1 MAVEE
6 ESASFGTLL
15 RRHRVSAGLTQQALA
30 ERAGMSLRG
39 LSDLER
45 GARRAPYPDT
55 VRRLAEAIGL
65 SEAERT
71 ALVASSGRA
80 ARMATASRAIEPA
93 KSVLPIPLS
102 SFVGREREVADVQRL
117 LGAGRLVTLTGPGG
131 IGKTRLALEAARG
144 VSVEDSA
151 DGIAL
156 ADLSPL
162 TTPEVVPEQVAA
174 ALGVREQS
182 GQSLIELLADVLRSR
197 RVLLVLDNCE
207 HVLDVCAD
215 LAATLL
221 PICPTMRILATSR
234 EPLGVVGEVTFSV
247 PPLSLPD
254 PEPEVSIERLLEGAA
269 VRLFVER
276 AQAARSDFVL
286 KQEDAA
292 ALAGVCRRLDGIP
305 LAIELAAARVGVL
318 SIAQIA
324 ERLNDPLRLLV
335 GGNRSAPAR
344 QQTLRATLEWSH
356 ELLDEPERR
365 VFERLSIFAGGWT
378 LEAAEAVCAGEGV
391 EPEAVLD
398 LLSHLVHHSLVLAE
412 LVDGVPRYRLLETLR
427 QLARERLD
435 QRVDAAATRDQHAE
449 FFTTLAEQAASAML
463 GPDESIWLDRLERE
477 HDNLRAALRRLIDER
492 AVADAQRLAGA
503 LGRFWFFHGHLAE
516 GRAWLAGVLA
526 MPGAAQPTRG
536 RAACQFGSS
545 VLAMAQGDRLEAE
558 AAAHRARLDWQ
569 TLGIGGEEAFAL
581 YLMGLLALMRGESAD
596 ACIRFDEG
604 LATAR
609 KAAHRVGEGM
619 NLWGLAMLTVRRE
632 GTFPE
637 ARAAAQAATECF
649 TQAGWQRGLAGV
661 LGFLGDL
668 SYREGEYVAAES
680 LLLQGLAIA
689 RELGAGW
696 WSSPPWVGLGLIA
709 IETGDLQLAYT
720 RLVEGTQ
727 LSRTLGDR
735 EGLAS
740 GLAGFAVLAAAH
752 RQTEQALRLAS
763 VAQRLF
769 SGNPRWARA
778 SAREALERRVPKLRA
793 SLSEAAAEAVWA
805 QGQTMLLEAAI
816 DEALSAR
823 ALVGESSAERLPAGL
838 SQREAQVLRLVAEGK
853 TNHAIATELVLSDK
867 TVKRHL
873 GNIFSKLGVS
883 SRSAATAFALR
894 AGIA

>member
-1 MAVEE
+1 
-6 ESASFGTLL
+6 
-15 RRHRVSAGLTQQALA
+15 
-30 ERAGMSLRG
+30 
-39 LSDLER
+39 
-45 GARRAPYPDT
+45 
-55 VRRLAEAIGL
+55 
-65 SEAERT
+65 
-71 ALVASSGRA
+71 
-80 ARMATASRAIEPA
+80 
-93 KSVLPIPLS
+93 
-102 SFVGREREVADVQRL
+102 
-117 LGAGRLVTLTGPGG
+117 
-131 IGKTRLALEAARG
+131 
-144 VSVEDSA
+144 
-151 DGIAL
+151 
-156 ADLSPL
+156 
-162 TTPEVVPEQVAA
+162 
-174 ALGVREQS
+174 
-182 GQSLIELLADVLRSR
+182 
-197 RVLLVLDNCE
+197 
-207 HVLDVCAD
+207 
-215 LAATLL
+215 
-221 PICPTMRILATSR
+221 
-234 EPLGVVGEVTFSV
+234 
-247 PPLSLPD
+247 
-254 PEPEVSIERLLEGAA
+254 
-269 VRLFVER
+269 
-276 AQAARSDFVL
+276 
-286 KQEDAA
+286 
-292 ALAGVCRRLDGIP
+292 
-305 LAIELAAARVGVL
+305 
-318 SIAQIA
+318 
-324 ERLNDPLRLLV
+324 
-335 GGNRSAPAR
+335 
-344 QQTLRATLEWSH
+344 
-356 ELLDEPERR
+356 
-365 VFERLSIFAGGWT
+365 
-378 LEAAEAVCAGEGV
+378 
-391 EPEAVLD
+391 
-398 LLSHLVHHSLVLAE
+398 
-412 LVDGVPRYRLLETLR
+412 
-427 QLARERLD
+427 
-435 QRVDAAATRDQHAE
+435 
-449 FFTTLAEQAASAML
+449 
-463 GPDESIWLDRLERE
+463 
-477 HDNLRAALRRLIDER
+477 
-492 AVADAQRLAGA
+492 
-503 LGRFWFFHGHLAE
+503 
-516 GRAWLAGVLA
+516 
-526 MPGAAQPTRG
+526 
-536 RAACQFGSS
+536 
-545 VLAMAQGDRLEAE
+545 
-558 AAAHRARLDWQ
+558 
-569 TLGIGGEEAFAL
+569 
-581 YLMGLLALMRGESAD
+581 MRGGSAD

-632 GTFPE
+632 GAFPE

-680 LLLQGLAIA
+680 LLLRGLAIA

>member
-526 MPGAAQPTRG
+526 IPGAAQPTRG

>member
-174 ALGVREQS
+174 ALGVHEQS
-182 GQSLIELLADVLRSR
+182 GQPLIELLADVLRSR

-305 LAIELAAARVGVL
+305 LAIELAAARVRAL
-318 SIAQIA
+318 SPQVMRNEPCASRPRPMSRPHASVSRFPPGSSKQLA
-324 ERLNDPLRLLV
+324 V
-335 GGNRSAPAR
+335 RSM
-344 QQTLRATLEWSH
+344 LRA
-356 ELLDEPERR
+356 
-365 VFERLSIFAGGWT
+365 
-378 LEAAEAVCAGEGV
+378 
-391 EPEAVLD
+391 
-398 LLSHLVHHSLVLAE
+398 
-412 LVDGVPRYRLLETLR
+412 
-427 QLARERLD
+427 
-435 QRVDAAATRDQHAE
+435 
-449 FFTTLAEQAASAML
+449 
-463 GPDESIWLDRLERE
+463 
-477 HDNLRAALRRLIDER
+477 
-492 AVADAQRLAGA
+492 
-503 LGRFWFFHGHLAE
+503 
-516 GRAWLAGVLA
+516 
-526 MPGAAQPTRG
+526 
-536 RAACQFGSS
+536 
-545 VLAMAQGDRLEAE
+545 
-558 AAAHRARLDWQ
+558 HR
-569 TLGIGGEEAFAL
+569 
-581 YLMGLLALMRGESAD
+581 
-596 ACIRFDEG
+596 
-604 LATAR
+604 
-609 KAAHRVGEGM
+609 
-619 NLWGLAMLTVRRE
+619 
-632 GTFPE
+632 
-637 ARAAAQAATECF
+637 
-649 TQAGWQRGLAGV
+649 
-661 LGFLGDL
+661 
-668 SYREGEYVAAES
+668 
-680 LLLQGLAIA
+680 
-689 RELGAGW
+689 
-696 WSSPPWVGLGLIA
+696 
-709 IETGDLQLAYT
+709 
-720 RLVEGTQ
+720 
-727 LSRTLGDR
+727 
-735 EGLAS
+735 
-740 GLAGFAVLAAAH
+740 
-752 RQTEQALRLAS
+752 
-763 VAQRLF
+763 
-769 SGNPRWARA
+769 
-778 SAREALERRVPKLRA
+778 
-793 SLSEAAAEAVWA
+793 
-805 QGQTMLLEAAI
+805 
-816 DEALSAR
+816 
-823 ALVGESSAERLPAGL
+823 
-838 SQREAQVLRLVAEGK
+838 
-853 TNHAIATELVLSDK
+853 
-867 TVKRHL
+867 
-873 GNIFSKLGVS
+873 
-883 SRSAATAFALR
+883 
-894 AGIA
+894 